1 MAGFKIPHQRPEG
14 EISVPRAPV
23 ANLMKTQAGSARS
36 PAIDPIIQGRGAE
49 SPQLAH
55 LNRLYLTAPSH
66 TLEGF
71 RMDAQETGCLM
82 AVEEWFEVDGGNA
95 KTIVSRGR
103 NAE

>member
-1 MAGFKIPHQRPEG
+1 VHA
-14 EISVPRAPV
+14 VP
-23 ANLMKTQAGSARS
+23 NLMRTQASSARS
-36 PAIDPIIQGRGAE
+36 PAVDPIIQVRGAE

-103 NAE
+103 NSE